1 MVSRIFEYIIHLS
14 PYDDYSPLLSY
25 ESKMRESLRD
35 SDFLQMITPI
45 PAGNTARACLNKG
58 KPGPVDLMQ
67 LCLLKRGAFP

>member
-1 MVSRIFEYIIHLS
+1 
-14 PYDDYSPLLSY
+14 
-25 ESKMRESLRD
+25 MRESLRD

-45 PAGNTARACLNKG
+45 PAGDTARACLNKG